1 MNKFM
6 KELTIEEK
14 AKRYDEIIKLV
25 NSKWLYKNQPCVID
39 ISEIFPELKENEN
52 ETIRKWIIN
61 EIKINHHNLNEDNVD
76 FVDKAIAWL
85 EKQTDKNIHLL
96 KLKAKAYDDA
106 KERMGYAYNQNR
118 VSIGFI
124 HEIFPNLNLYEN
136 QDKTPITHYCCILNY
151 NTGKVY
157 KHCITEDEVN
167 LTTEELLKKYGF
179 KESECSIMYT
189 SNNLELKLLE
199 N

>member
-1 MNKFM
+1 M
-6 KELTIEEK
+6 KELSIEEK
-14 AKRYDEIIKLV
+14 AKRYDEAIKLV
-25 NSKWLYKNQPCVID
+25 NSKWHYKNQPCFID
-39 ISEIFPELKENEN
+39 VSEIFPELKETES
-52 ETIRKWIIN
+52 ECIRKWIIN
-61 EIKINHHNLNEDNVD
+61 EIKINHHNLDKDNVD

-85 EKQTDKNIHLL
+85 EQQNNRNISLL
-96 KLKAKAYDDA
+96 ELKAKAYDDA
-106 KERMGYAYNQNR
+106 KNRMNYAYNQNR

-124 HEIFPNLNLYEN
+124 SEIFPNLDLYKT

-179 KESECSIMYT
+179 KESECSIMYA
-189 SNNLELKLLE
+189 SNNLELELLE